1 MLRLRA
7 DVLLAVS
14 VPLLLLGGILPWQVD
29 RVCAVDGCVDV
40 HVAAWSGSPAWA
52 VPLVLALAVAGGWL
66 LLLPVRAA
74 PTGLAA
80 LAAAIGSLGAMVV
93 LVSLDALLF
102 HRPGFL
108 PYRLPVQEEFPVL
121 SVRPGSG
128 LAVGLLGLLALAAA
142 GWLTVRARKALVTP
156 WRPPRRPGAPQ
167 QAWQQAAMGQGPPR
181 SRRARH
187 R

>member
-1 MLRLRA
+1 MPRLRA

-29 RVCAVDGCVDV
+29 RVCALDGCVDV

-52 VPLVLALAVAGGWL
+52 VPLVLALAVGGGWL

-80 LAAAIGSLGAMVV
+80 LAAAIGSLGAAVV

-102 HRPGFL
+102 SRPGVL
-108 PYRLPVQEEFPVL
+108 PYRLPVEEEFPVL
-121 SVRPGSG
+121 AVRPGYG
-128 LAVGLLGLLALAAA
+128 LAVGLLGLLTLAAA
-142 GWLTVRARKALVTP
+142 GWVTVRARHALVTP
-156 WRPPRRPGAPQ
+156 WRPPRRPPVPGR
-167 QAWQQAAMGQGPPR
+167 QAAAMGQGPPPR
-181 SRRARH
+181 TRHTRH